1 MDFKIFRFETCA
13 STNDVARDLARGG
26 APAGTV
32 VLADEQTAG
41 RGTKGRAWLSLRG
54 KGLYVSVVVRPRV
67 PDISLLPLA
76 AGLAARDAV
85 AAACGLAPAL
95 RWPND
100 LVWEGRKL
108 GGILCES
115 AFLGNHPDYVILGT
129 GLNADQAED
138 DFPPDLRPAAVSI
151 RIASGRNP
159 DREALLAA
167 LLAATGRRVE
177 TLERGGGEDILR
189 DFGLASAFRPGDPVA
204 VLTGE
209 ETVRGEYRGLD
220 ADGALLLAGPGGV
233 RRFAVAEIVKV
244 L

>member
-1 MDFKIFRFETCA
+1 MNFTIFRFDSCP
-13 STNDVARDLARGG
+13 STNDIARDLARGG

-32 VLADEQTAG
+32 VIADEQTAG
-41 RGTKGRAWLSLRG
+41 RGTKGRAWSSPRG
-54 KGLYVSVVVRPRV
+54 KGLYVSIVLRPRV
-67 PDISLLPLA
+67 PEISLLPLA
-76 AGLAARDAV
+76 AGLAAREAIAD
-85 AAACGLAPAL
+85 ACGLAPAL

-115 AFLGNHPDYVILGT
+115 AFLGNCPDYAILGT
-129 GLNADQAED
+129 GLNADHTEE

-151 RIASGRNP
+151 RLASGMRP

-177 TLERGGGEDILR
+177 ALERGGGEDILR

-204 VLTGE
+204 VLSGD

-220 ADGALLLAGPGGV
+220 AEGALLLGGPGGV
-233 RRFAVAEIVKV
+233 RRFAAAEIVQV